1 MEIITQG
8 ALLPCA
14 VVDTIY
20 IGGGTPTTLSEG
32 MLRKILKAVKQ
43 AFHFSEAMECSIEA
57 NPGTVNQQ
65 QLESLRAAGVNRIS
79 FGVQTFEDKLLVKIG
94 RIHTAKAARQSVL
107 LAQIAG
113 FTNINLDLMYGLPG
127 QTLGMLEKSM
137 KAAMDLGVMH
147 ISIYGLII
155 EEGTV
160 FAAQEKQGQLDLPSE
175 ELVEQMYDRIMSVLP
190 AAGYERYEISNFAKA
205 KCYSRHNLKYWQ
217 NQPYLGLGAAAHSY
231 IADRRYANTH
241 DVKAY
246 IAAVKSGKLLAEPEE
261 DMTSTILMEEFCFL
275 ALRTKWG
282 VDCEKFAKNFG
293 QSIFTIYGDVIEKLQ
308 TKNLLAVDAGK
319 VYLTALGMKYGNQVF
334 AEFLLNI

>member
-1 MEIITQG
+1 MKLGLYIHIPFCLQKCFYCDFPSFANIADLKEAYTDALCMEIITQG

-155 EEGTV
+155 EE
-160 FAAQEKQGQLDLPSE
+160 
-175 ELVEQMYDRIMSVLP
+175 
-190 AAGYERYEISNFAKA
+190 
-205 KCYSRHNLKYWQ
+205 
-217 NQPYLGLGAAAHSY
+217 
-231 IADRRYANTH
+231 
-241 DVKAY
+241 
-246 IAAVKSGKLLAEPEE
+246 
-261 DMTSTILMEEFCFL
+261 
-275 ALRTKWG
+275 
-282 VDCEKFAKNFG
+282 
-293 QSIFTIYGDVIEKLQ
+293 
-308 TKNLLAVDAGK
+308 
-319 VYLTALGMKYGNQVF
+319 
-334 AEFLLNI
+334 